1 MKTSRATLLGQFTD
15 RPAGHVHRGGDI
27 RAVLDM
33 LDMHEA
39 IDRAGVE
46 PLPLRQAEFAAYLK
60 SEADRWGSVISAKNI
75 KAD

>member
-1 MKTSRATLLGQFTD
+1 MKTSRATFLGPFTD

-27 RAVLDM
+27 RALRDM
-33 LDMHEA
+33 LEMREA

>member
-1 MKTSRATLLGQFTD
+1 
-15 RPAGHVHRGGDI
+15 
-27 RAVLDM
+27 M
-33 LDMHEA
+33 LDVREA
-39 IDRAGVE
+39 LDRAGVE